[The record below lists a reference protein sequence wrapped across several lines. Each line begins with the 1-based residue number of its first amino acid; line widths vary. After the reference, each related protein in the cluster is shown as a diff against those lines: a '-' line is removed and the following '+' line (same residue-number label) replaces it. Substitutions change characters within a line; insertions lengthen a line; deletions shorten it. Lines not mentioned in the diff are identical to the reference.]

1 VKDEGT
7 GFDVE
12 GAKLDKG
19 LGLVSMPERVHLV
32 HGIFTIESIPNSGT
46 KILVRVP
53 LGAEMQASTTV
64 AENA

>member
-12 GAKLDKG
+12 AALREKG
-19 LGLVSMPERVHLV
+19 LGLVSMQERVHLV
-32 HGIFTIESIPNSGT
+32 HGIFTIESTPNSGT

-53 LGAEMQASTTV
+53 LGAEMRASTTV
-64 AENA
+64 AESA